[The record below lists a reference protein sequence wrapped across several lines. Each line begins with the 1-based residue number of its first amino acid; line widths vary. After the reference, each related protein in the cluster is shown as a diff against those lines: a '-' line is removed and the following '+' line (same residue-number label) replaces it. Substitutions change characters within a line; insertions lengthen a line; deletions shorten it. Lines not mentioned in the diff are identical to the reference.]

1 MKVAIVGGS
10 GKMGQWFARFLL
22 NEGNQ
27 VLIIG
32 RNKEKL
38 LPIKQQLGVEIS
50 TSMET
55 VTQADVIILS
65 VPVDSFEQVVKQIAP
80 YTRSEQIIVDIT
92 SIKVHPVAAMH
103 QHIKTGLVLGT
114 HPVFGPGARSL
125 SNQNF
130 VLTPTSD
137 EETFLARK
145 VEQYLVKRSARVTL
159 ITPKEHDE
167 MMAVVLGLSHF
178 IAIVTGDA
186 LVSLDKFPQMKEIGG
201 TTYRALLT
209 LVESVVSEDPE
220 LYASLQMNLPGM
232 AEIETLFQKS
242 AKTWGDLV
250 KNQDRQEF
258 VKRMSA
264 LRDKLEKD
272 DPDFGRA
279 YENMYRLLES

>member
-1 MKVAIVGGS
+1 
-10 GKMGQWFARFLL
+10 MGQWFARFLL

-32 RNKEKL
+32 RNEEKL
-38 LPIKQQLGVEIS
+38 LPVKQQLGVEIA

-55 VTQADVIILS
+55 VTQADVIIIS
-65 VPVDSFEQVVKQIAP
+65 VPIDGFEQVVKQIAP
-80 YTRSEQIIVDIT
+80 HTRSEQIIVDIT
-92 SIKVHPVAAMH
+92 SVKVHPVATMH
-103 QHIKTGLVLGT
+103 QHIKKGVVLGT

-137 EETFLARK
+137 EETSLAQK
-145 VEQYLVKRSARVTL
+145 AEQYLAERGARVTL
-159 ITPKEHDE
+159 ITPEEHDE

-178 IAIVTGDA
+178 ITIVAGDT

-209 LVESVVSEDPE
+209 LIESVFSEDPE

-250 KNQDRQEF
+250 KNRDRQEF